1 VAGGAAGVALLGLL
15 LTGADSAPVD
25 LIGLLL
31 GGGAG
36 IYAKQ
41 ALDSTRSRFRTLP

>member
-1 VAGGAAGVALLGLL
+1 VPIDV
-15 LTGADSAPVD
+15 V
-25 LIGLLL
+25 GLLL